1 MLRSVDR
8 GCLDWFLPGIPITLY
23 RIMITVSIDVTKMDK
38 TRFYKGK
45 KGTYVNLTLIES
57 PNDQYGNTHLVVQS
71 STKEER
77 EEGLKMP
84 IIGNAKDFKILDE
97 QKESGGYNAPQDNRP
112 AEPEKAGLAQDD
124 IPF

>member
-1 MLRSVDR
+1 
-8 GCLDWFLPGIPITLY
+8 
-23 RIMITVSIDVTKMDK
+23 MITVSIDVTKLDK
-38 TRFYKGK
+38 SRFFKGK
-45 KGTYVNLTLIES
+45 KGTYANLTLIES

-84 IIGNAKDFKILDE
+84 IIGNAKDKKILDA
-97 QKESGGYNAPQDNRP
+97 KEEGLGYNSIPGN
-112 AEPEKAGLAQDD
+112 AGTATTNSAVAQDD